1 MTWFFEPLEVGER
14 PTFLEAEFANEVLDA
29 LNALA
34 NITIERGER
43 DEVLYSEEGLKIVY
57 KYPPTGYEEKVVT
70 LCEDGVGV
78 DYTFIVKSPT

>member
-1 MTWFFEPLEVGER
+1 MTWNFDPLEVGER
-14 PTFLEAEFANEVLDA
+14 PTFLEAEFANEVLAA

-78 DYTFIVKSPT
+78 DYTFIVKSAT